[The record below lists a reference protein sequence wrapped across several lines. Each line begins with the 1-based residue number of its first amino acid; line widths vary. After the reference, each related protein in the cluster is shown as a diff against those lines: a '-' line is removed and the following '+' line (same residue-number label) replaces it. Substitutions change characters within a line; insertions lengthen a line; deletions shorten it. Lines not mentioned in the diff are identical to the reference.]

1 MEKTEIFDIEN
12 RCESPVYVE
21 TSPVSS
27 PVFVSK
33 HTGQHINPESDITQK
48 LILPPLDSSM
58 LASNASNN
66 HPQVAGVIDSK
77 DVTVDSVASGAPS
90 RSSPASSPVKG
101 DKDMVV
107 MKPVNG
113 SNANLVTV
121 VVEAV
126 KDFNYCKEEFMKQV
140 KESNIAVKPE
150 MIMRLIRIAM
160 VIVEQTKETGP
171 NKKQFV
177 IELLKELFLNNGDIP
192 PEYKLEILTLLTN
205 GVVSDSIDMVID
217 ASKGKFD
224 VNKVEKV
231 VEEVAKSCFTLCL
244 EKLFKKK

>member
-1 MEKTEIFDIEN
+1 MEKTEIFDIET

-21 TSPVSS
+21 TSLVSS

-33 HTGQHINPESDITQK
+33 HAAGQHANTESDITQK

-58 LASNASNN
+58 LAPSANNN
-66 HPQVAGVIDSK
+66 HSLVVGVIDSK
-77 DVTVDSVASGAPS
+77 DVTVNSVASVAS
-90 RSSPASSPVKG
+90 VASSSASSVKR
-101 DKDMVV
+101 DKEQVETKTDGGSAMVTEV
-107 MKPVNG
+107 
-113 SNANLVTV
+113 
-121 VVEAV
+121 V

-140 KESNIAVKPE
+140 KESNVSVKPE

-160 VIVEQTKETGP
+160 VVVEQTKETGP

-177 IELLKELFLNNGDIP
+177 IDLLKELFLNNGDIP
-192 PEYKLEILTLLTN
+192 SEYKLEILTLLTN

-224 VNKVEKV
+224 INKAEKV
-231 VEEVAKSCFTLCL
+231 VEEVAKSCFTLCF
-244 EKLFKKK
+244 EKLLKKK

>member
-1 MEKTEIFDIEN
+1 MEKTEIFDIDT
-12 RCESPVYVE
+12 RCESPIYVE

-33 HTGQHINPESDITQK
+33 HAAGQHANAESDITQK
-48 LILPPLDSSM
+48 LILPPLDNSM
-58 LASNASNN
+58 LPSNASNN

-90 RSSPASSPVKG
+90 RASPTPSVSSVKG
-101 DKDMVV
+101 DKEMVET
-107 MKPVNG
+107 KTAGG
-113 SNANLVTV
+113 SAMVIEV
-121 VVEAV
+121 V

-140 KESNIAVKPE
+140 KESNVSVKPE

-160 VIVEQTKETGP
+160 MVVEQTKETGP

-177 IELLKELFLNNGDIP
+177 IDLLKEIFLNNGDIP
-192 PEYKLEILTLLTN
+192 SEYKLEILTLLTN

-224 VNKVEKV
+224 INKAEKV
-231 VEEVAKSCFTLCL
+231 VEEVAKSCFTLCI
-244 EKLFKKK
+244 EKLLKKK

>member
-33 HTGQHINPESDITQK
+33 HAVQHTNAESDITQK
-48 LILPPLDSSM
+48 LILPPLDNSM
-58 LASNASNN
+58 LPSNAINN
-66 HPQVAGVIDSK
+66 HPQVAGVIDNK
-77 DVTVDSVASGAPS
+77 DVTVDSVASGAPT
-90 RSSPASSPVKG
+90 SSHGKG
-101 DKDMVV
+101 DTEMVE

-113 SNANLVTV
+113 SNPTMVTV
-121 VVEAV
+121 VVEVV

-140 KESNIAVKPE
+140 KESNVAVKPE

-160 VIVEQTKETGP
+160 VVVEQTKETGP

-177 IELLKELFLNNGDIP
+177 IDLLKEIFLNNGDIP

-224 VNKVEKV
+224 VNKVEKI

>member
-33 HTGQHINPESDITQK
+33 HANAESDITQK
-48 LILPPLDSSM
+48 LILPPLDNSM
-58 LASNASNN
+58 LTSNASNN
-66 HPQVAGVIDSK
+66 HPQVAGVIDNK
-77 DVTVDSVASGAPS
+77 DVTVDSVASDAPS
-90 RSSPASSPVKG
+90 NASPTPTPTPTPSASSVKI
-101 DKDMVV
+101 DKEIVETNTV
-107 MKPVNG
+107 GG
-113 SNANLVTV
+113 SAMAIEV
-121 VVEAV
+121 V
-126 KDFNYCKEEFMKQV
+126 KDFNYCREEFIKQV
-140 KESNIAVKPE
+140 KVSNVAIKPE

-160 VIVEQTKETGP
+160 VVVEQTKETGS

-177 IELLKELFLNNGDIP
+177 VDLLKEIFLNNNDIP
-192 PEYKLEILTLLTN
+192 SDYKLEILTLITN

-224 VNKVEKV
+224 INKAEKV

-244 EKLFKKK
+244 EKIFKKK